1 MKLKLLK
8 FDSVHPAARLEE
20 QQASAGEAIR
30 KMDYPEYYR
39 WLMGRRNNLSDYLT
53 HPMNEAGWEAR
64 ELVPVDDLLLTK
76 LEEAGESPQGSVGRR
91 IFRHAAGLSLG
102 QIARLQWAHGYAN
115 RKREERIRNYLEAYR
130 PDVIFI
136 REPSHMDGRFFD
148 AFRERCLVVGMIACQ
163 TNHAWNWDAHRHD
176 LIFTFTEE
184 YRRFFEAQ
192 GIPSRILQLGVDER
206 VIREVGDLPKTHEV
220 TFVGYLG
227 QPHQKMKTELFA
239 RVAQEVKLR
248 WWGPKGEEIGRY
260 PALAAAWQGMTGG
273 LEMLKI
279 YRQSKIVLND
289 YPDFM
294 QGQSNNM
301 RNMEAFSV
309 GSFLLTRHA
318 ENIAGLEKE
327 GALATF
333 RDAGECVSKVR
344 YFLEKEEERERIA
357 KKGAEVARERF
368 NYRTIVR
375 GMMEAMEEAYESK
388 KPRMKG
394 WDVVR

>member
-1 MKLKLLK
+1 
-8 FDSVHPAARLEE
+8 
-20 QQASAGEAIR
+20 
-30 KMDYPEYYR
+30 MDYSQYYR
-39 WLMGRRNNLSDYLT
+39 WLMGLRNNLSDYLT

-64 ELVPVDDLLLTK
+64 EFVPVDDLLLEK
-76 LEEAGESPQGSVGRR
+76 LEQAGESPKGCAWARM
-91 IFRHAAGLSLG
+91 FRHAAGLSVG
-102 QIARLQWAHGYAN
+102 EVARLQWSNGYAK
-115 RKREERIRNYLEAYR
+115 RKKEERIRNYLEAYR

-136 REPSHMDGRFFD
+136 REPSHIDGRFFD

-206 VIREVGDLPKTHEV
+206 VMGEVGNLPKTHDC

-227 QPHQKMKTELFA
+227 QPHQRVKTELFA
-239 RVAQEVKLR
+239 RVAEEVKFQ
-248 WWGPKGEEIGRY
+248 WWGPKGEEIGKF

-279 YRQSKIVLND
+279 YRQSNIVLND

-301 RNMEAFSV
+301 RNMEVLGV
-309 GSFLLTRHA
+309 GSFLLTRQA
-318 ENIAGLEKE
+318 DNLAGLEQE

-333 RDAGECVSKVR
+333 RDAGECVAKVR
-344 YFLEKEEERERIA
+344 HFLAHGEERERIA
-357 KKGAEVARERF
+357 QKGAKVARERF
-368 NYRTIVR
+368 NYRTIVK
-375 GMMEAMEEAYESK
+375 GMMEAIGEAYERK
-388 KPRMKG
+388 KTKLKG